1 MAVLLLADASGGHL
15 AADSVSKTLTA
26 VQSLGEVHVLV
37 AGPAAAAA
45 EAAGL
50 SGVAKVLHAEDAH
63 GLAEPVA
70 ALVAG
75 LAAGIIGAAAL
86 NAWGPRYYY
95 DPYYYAYSRP
105 VYYGPR
111 YYYHPRPYWRHRH
124 WRHRYWHHRR
134 HWAHRPYYHRHR
146 LHRHRHRHR

>member
-1 MAVLLLADASGGHL
+1 AIPNTSFAAPTAGGMASI
-15 AADSVSKTLTA
+15 K
-26 VQSLGEVHVLV
+26 
-37 AGPAAAAA
+37 AAA
-45 EAAGL
+45 ETLPDGTTEVRWR
-50 SGVAKVLHAEDAH
+50 GRHY
-63 GLAEPVA
+63 GG

-75 LAAGIIGAAAL
+75 LAAGIVGAAAL

-111 YYYHPRPYWRHRH
+111 YYYHSRPYWRHRH